1 MLGAAGRMI
10 EHAQINQRGETMA
23 KNVGGM
29 DRLIR
34 AVVGSGLIY
43 YAMSNM
49 PGSDTYMVP
58 AGIVGFVLI
67 LTAIFGWCP
76 AYLPFGIKTCKTK

>member
-1 MLGAAGRMI
+1 
-10 EHAQINQRGETMA
+10 MA

-34 AVVGSGLIY
+34 AVVGGGLIY